1 MTAVE
6 TWKHATLGS
15 KTVVNDN
22 GNLVD
27 ADFCSPVT
35 AKELT
40 DMGYKKVSQRG
51 ELVAR
56 VRRAVTLTLGRG
68 ARIHSYTVAEL
79 KAEVAKMLAD
89 SYYDGFIPDRKMLED
104 FVK

>member
-1 MTAVE
+1 MIE
-6 TWKHATLGS
+6 T
-15 KTVVNDN
+15 
-22 GNLVD
+22 
-27 ADFCSPVT
+27 
-35 AKELT
+35 
-40 DMGYKKVSQRG
+40 GYKKVSQRS

-56 VRRAVTLTLGRG
+56 VRRAVTLARGRG

-89 SYYDGFIPDRKMLED
+89 SYYDGFIPDRKVLED